1 MRINI
6 HTHLKRAATATRK
19 LAFLPLR
26 FVQSFSVYASGHV
39 VRRTTPAAVMEQLK
53 GSPPGASDSSLTD
66 FVECVVPHNPYRV
79 AAA

>member
-19 LAFLPLR
+19 LAFLPLC
-26 FVQSFSVYASGHV
+26 VAQSFSVYASGHV

-66 FVECVVPHNPYRV
+66 FVECVVPHSPYRV